1 MRKTL
6 IALTLAGMAGLIAT
20 PAFADACDSK
30 MTELKPRMAQIT
42 DASMKSALDAR
53 FAQAEAAMKAKDGKA
68 CMEHLAFIERALKDG
83 KM

>member
-6 IALTLAGMAGLIAT
+6 MALTLAGMAGFVAT
-20 PAFADACDSK
+20 PAFADACDTK
-30 MTELKPRMAQIT
+30 MTSLKPQMAKVT
-42 DASMKSALDAR
+42 DAAMKSALTAR
-53 FAQAEAAMKAKDGKA
+53 WTQAETAMKAKDEKG